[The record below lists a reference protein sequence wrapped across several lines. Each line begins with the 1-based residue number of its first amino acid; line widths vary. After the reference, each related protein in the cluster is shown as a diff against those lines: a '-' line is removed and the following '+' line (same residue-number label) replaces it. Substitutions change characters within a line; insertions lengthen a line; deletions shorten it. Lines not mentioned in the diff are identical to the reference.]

1 MELTDIKE
9 KIFSILDI
17 TQVNEI
23 KEKLMTCV
31 RNVDEKIYSDFV
43 EMFNG
48 DLSVDFLQPVY
59 QYYLSDRKEKKQDYT
74 PKCLAALVG
83 RLVGKAD
90 VITDMCAG
98 SGALTIQRWNKN
110 HNQKFILYEIDENV
124 IPFLLFNM
132 ALRNIE
138 CTVYHADVLQQQ
150 VFQIFTIS
158 KGEKFGNLEIKE
170 GI

>member
-17 TQVNEI
+17 TQVNDI

-31 RNVDEKIYSDFV
+31 KNADEKIYSDFV

-74 PKCLAALVG
+74 PKCLADLVG
-83 RLVGKAD
+83 RLAGEAD

-98 SGALTIQRWNKN
+98 SGALTIQRWNKD

-150 VFQIFTIS
+150 VFRIFTIS
-158 KGEKFGNLEIKE
+158 KGEKFGKLEIKE